1 MCLFPIW
8 PPDCRRREEGQR
20 GLRRK
25 NRQSWGQ
32 GAFWS
37 LREPI
42 CSWLSKTK
50 GRRKKKKKKHTKGR
64 RRMWWMMTNEG
75 GHYCSKKSDDICGNV
90 CGQVFF
96 NFLFFFFKDIFF
108 LKFNFPHL
116 GLLWNREPSSS
127 SAWFVQ
133 FCLLIFH
140 KWFLGMEKCGEEIF
154 FFFLNFGSRFLA
166 TVDLGH
172 KRLNF

>member
-1 MCLFPIW
+1 MELKIWTFLCLFPIW

-20 GLRRK
+20 GFRRK

-50 GRRKKKKKKHTKGR
+50 GRRKKKRTKHTKGR

-96 NFLFFFFKDIFF
+96 NFLFFFLRIFF
-108 LKFNFPHL
+108 SLN
-116 GLLWNREPSSS
+116 
-127 SAWFVQ
+127 
-133 FCLLIFH
+133 LIFPIWDFCETVNPLCRVLDSFSFVC
-140 KWFLGMEKCGEEIF
+140 WFFINDFWVWKNVGKKKKN
-154 FFFLNFGSRFLA
+154 FLKIL
-166 TVDLGH
+166 DLGFW
-172 KRLNF
+172 LL